1 MILVRDNTPPVRAV
15 KSGDIMLTYGPG
27 ANTDGGA
34 WDWGEMK
41 ADDAPIAAAAMTR
54 IMNIFDPSNGR
65 QRRRLLRLHDVIVI
79 GGGSSQQQRLLF
91 SDTMAIELNS
101 AVWRLATRRQSILS
115 PAIEDKCFLIPPP
128 ATALID

>member
-1 MILVRDNTPPVRAV
+1 MILVRDNTPPVRAI

-27 ANTDGGA
+27 ANADGGA

-65 QRRRLLRLHDVIVI
+65 EQRRLLRLLDGFVI
-79 GGGSSQQQRLLF
+79 GGGSSQPQRLLF
-91 SDTMAIELNS
+91 SDAMTIELNS
-101 AVWRLATRRQSILS
+101 AASRLGHGLFSLQR
-115 PAIEDKCFLIPPP
+115 
-128 ATALID
+128 